1 MLQGDEP
8 MVTPNMISLALK
20 PLINS
25 PDILITNLYSS
36 ISENSEFIDPNEVKV
51 VIDNNNNALYF
62 SREPIPS
69 KKGVT
74 DVPMFKQ
81 VCIIPFRRTVIS
93 YNNMDE
99 TILEKI
105 ESIDMMRILENGFY

>member
-1 MLQGDEP
+1 MTSPLHERASDRAAEALIKIEKLNKEYDIVVMLQGDEP

-36 ISENSEFIDPNEVKV
+36 IKENSEFIDPNEVKV

-62 SREPIPS
+62 
-69 KKGVT
+69 
-74 DVPMFKQ
+74 Q
-81 VCIIPFRRTVIS
+81 
-93 YNNMDE
+93 
-99 TILEKI
+99 
-105 ESIDMMRILENGFY
+105 ENQFLQKRCY

>member
-1 MLQGDEP
+1 MLYIFKR
-8 MVTPNMISLALK
+8 T
-20 PLINS
+20 NS
-25 PDILITNLYSS
+25 
-36 ISENSEFIDPNEVKV
+36 F
-51 VIDNNNNALYF
+51 
-62 SREPIPS
+62 

-81 VCIIPFRRTVIS
+81 VCIIPFRRDFLIS

-105 ESIDMMRILENGFY
+105 ESIDMMRILENGLNIKMVYTDMNPILLTLKKI